1 MSGVSHALVNVW
13 EFPQSVEI
21 AARNSSVGY
30 YCPDDPDDPDGPD
43 GPEAVQ
49 ARSILLKLED
59 HGPAVNAHA
68 DQSPVITVISK
79 VAIILGAIPAVLVLV
94 VCLFLGF
101 VLVPELYQA
110 NSFIGLLVL
119 SIMAGTC
126 LAIVLSLV
134 QDWRVLI
141 GTSHSGSTTK
151 IERQD
156 HSPHGSIDEEKQ
168 EGQKLQT
175 GFGRLAIAP
184 IVVPIVLAIGLGAML
199 ITLMSVEG
207 SGTFLVLFLFGR
219 GGLLLKYYF
228 W

>member
-1 MSGVSHALVNVW
+1 MLREARFASK
-13 EFPQSVEI
+13 I
-21 AARNSSVGY
+21 AGSSSPERVQFASDAKSMARRIISKFH
-30 YCPDDPDDPDGPD
+30 D
-43 GPEAVQ
+43 GPEAEE

-59 HGPAVNAHA
+59 HGPAVNAHV

-79 VAIILGAIPAVLVLV
+79 VAIILGAIPAVMVLV

-119 SIMAGTC
+119 SIIAGTC

-134 QDWRVLI
+134 KDWRGLV
-141 GTSHSGSTTK
+141 GTSDRDPTTK
-151 IERQD
+151 TERQD
-156 HSPHGSIDEEKQ
+156 HSPQGSIDEEKQ

-175 GFGRLAIAP
+175 GFGRLATAL
-184 IVVPIVLAIGLGAML
+184 IVVPIMLAIGLGAML
-199 ITLMSVEG
+199 ITLMSGEG
-207 SGTFLVLFLFGR
+207 FGTFLVLFLFAG